1 MFHPELS
8 VNYQIAAPGFQR
20 FFLKFA
26 CSKFSM
32 AKLKPFKAI
41 RPTRD
46 MAHLVATRPVSTYK
60 NSVLKAKLETNP
72 YSFIHI
78 INPEFGEIVKTKP
91 NSRERFENIRKEFDQ
106 FCDQGILI
114 QDERESLYL
123 YQQTKD
129 GHSYT
134 GIIGGASVEEYR
146 NDLIKKHEATLTSRE
161 SMFTEYLDVVGFNA
175 EPVLLSYPH
184 SEELE
189 QIYSEIVL
197 ERPEFEF
204 STTDE
209 IKHELWILPPE
220 QTDAVLKAFE
230 SIPAS
235 YIADGHHRS
244 ASSARLA
251 EIIANRGAAPV
262 SGNHNYFLAFL
273 IDENRLKILE
283 FNRLVK
289 SLNGMQTADFLQSL
303 EKSFDIAQLD
313 HAQKPEAEHQI
324 TMNLRND
331 WYLLT
336 CKPEIIDDS
345 HPVSCLDPE
354 ILTQEILTPILGIT
368 DLKTDENIEFI
379 SGNLGL
385 NAISEPIASGKAE
398 LGFVLFPL
406 TMDQVKRV
414 ADHQMIMPPKSTW
427 VEPKMRSGL
436 TIYNIKE

>member
-1 MFHPELS
+1 MIYFSSLI
-8 VNYQIAAPGFQR
+8 V
-20 FFLKFA
+20 FFF
-26 CSKFSM
+26 M

-46 MAHLVATRPVSTYK
+46 KVHLVATRPVYTYK

-78 INPEFGEIVKTKP
+78 INPEFGEIVKTRP
-91 NSRERFENIRKEFDQ
+91 NSRERFLNVKKEFDN
-106 FCDQGILI
+106 FCELGILV
-114 QDERESLYL
+114 QDPTESLYL

-129 GHSYT
+129 NHAYL
-134 GIIGGASVEEYR
+134 GIIAGASVEEY
-146 NDLIKKHEATLTSRE
+146 NQDLIKKHEATLTSRE
-161 SMFTEYLDVVGFNA
+161 AMFTDYLDIVGFNA

-184 SEELE
+184 DENLE
-189 QIYSEIVL
+189 NLYAEISK

-204 STTDE
+204 STTDM
-209 IKHELWILPPE
+209 IKHELWMLSSS

-230 SIPAS
+230 DIPSS

-251 EIIANRGAAPV
+251 EIIEKRGETNK
-262 SGNHNYFLAFL
+262 GENHHFFLAFL
-273 IDENRLKILE
+273 IDENRLNILE

-289 SLNGMQTADFLQSL
+289 TLNGLTENEFL
-303 EKSFDIAQLD
+303 AQL
-313 HAQKPEAEHQI
+313 ANSFEIEKLVGASKPAHEHQI
-324 TMNLRND
+324 TMNLKNV
-331 WYLLT
+331 WYSLT
-336 CKPEIIDDS
+336 CKSSIVHDE

-354 ILTQEILTPILGIT
+354 ILTQQILTPILGIQ
-368 DLKTDENIEFI
+368 DLKTDQNIEFI

-385 NAISEPIASGKAE
+385 EAISKPIQAGKAE
-398 LGFVLFPL
+398 VGFVLFPL
-406 TMDQVKRV
+406 NMTQVKRV

>member
-1 MFHPELS
+1 MPPDREAENPCNS
-8 VNYQIAAPGFQR
+8 SCI
-20 FFLKFA
+20 FLKFA
-26 CSKFSM
+26 CSKSNM
-32 AKLKPFKAI
+32 AKLKPFRAI

-46 MAHLVATRPVSTYK
+46 KAHLVATRPVYTYK
-60 NSVLKAKLETNP
+60 SSVLQAKLETNP

-78 INPEFGEIVKTKP
+78 INPEFGEIVKTRP
-91 NSRERFENIRKEFDQ
+91 NSRERFENVKKEFDE
-106 FCDQGILI
+106 FCKDGILV
-114 QDERESLYL
+114 QDEKEHLYL

-129 GHSYT
+129 GHAYL
-134 GIIGGASVEEYR
+134 GIIGGASVEEY
-146 NDLIKKHEATLTSRE
+146 NQDLIKKHEATLTSRE

-184 SEELE
+184 NAKLDSLYAS
-189 QIYSEIVL
+189 IMKT
-197 ERPEFEF
+197 RPEFEF

-209 IKHELWILPPE
+209 IKHELWILDE
-220 QTDAVLKAFE
+220 TQTQDVKDEFE
-230 SIPAS
+230 SISAS

-251 EIIANRGAAPV
+251 EIIENRGAQDFE
-262 SGNHNYFLAFL
+262 NHRYFLAFL
-273 IDENRLKILE
+273 IDEERLKILE

-289 SLNGMQTADFLQSL
+289 SLNGMQSSALLEKL
-303 EKSFDIAQLD
+303 EKSFKVGKLD
-313 HAQKPEAEHQI
+313 GASKPAAEHEI
-324 TMNLRND
+324 TMNLRGD
-331 WYLLT
+331 WYKLT
-336 CKPEIIDDS
+336 CKPGIIDDS

-385 NAISEPIASGKAE
+385 DAISNPIASGKAE

-406 TMDQVKRV
+406 TMEQVKRV

>member
-1 MFHPELS
+1 
-8 VNYQIAAPGFQR
+8 
-20 FFLKFA
+20 
-26 CSKFSM
+26 M
-32 AKLKPFKAI
+32 AKLKPFRAI

-46 MAHLVATRPVSTYK
+46 KAHLVATRPVYTYK
-60 NSVLKAKLETNP
+60 NSVLKAKLESNP

-91 NSRERFENIRKEFDQ
+91 NSRERFENVKKEFDT
-106 FCDQGILI
+106 FCREGILI
-114 QDERESLYL
+114 QDEQEHLYL

-129 GHSYT
+129 GHAYL
-134 GIIGGASVEEYR
+134 GIIGGASVEEYKQ
-146 NDLIKKHEATLTSRE
+146 DLIKKHEATLTSRE
-161 SMFTEYLDVVGFNA
+161 AMFTEYLDVVGFNA

-184 SEELE
+184 NEALE
-189 QIYSEIVL
+189 AIYAKIIQA
-197 ERPEFEF
+197 RPEFEF

-209 IKHELWILPPE
+209 IKHELWILDAA
-220 QTDAVLKAFE
+220 QTEAVLNAFE
-230 SIPAS
+230 AISAS

-251 EIIANRGAAPV
+251 EIIEKRGDGDQAA
-262 SGNHNYFLAFL
+262 NHNYFLAFL

-289 SLNGMQTADFLQSL
+289 SLNGMDSDELL
-303 EKSFDIAQLD
+303 EKLAKSFAIRQLD
-313 HAQKPEAEHQI
+313 QAEKPSREHEI
-324 TMNLRND
+324 TMNLRNQ

-336 CKPEIIDDS
+336 CNPEIIDDS
-345 HPVSCLDPE
+345 HPVACLDPE

-385 NAISEPIASGKAE
+385 DAISEPIASGKAE

-406 TMDQVKRV
+406 TMGQVKRV

>member
-1 MFHPELS
+1 
-8 VNYQIAAPGFQR
+8 
-20 FFLKFA
+20 
-26 CSKFSM
+26 M
-32 AKLKPFKAI
+32 AKLKPFRAI

-46 MAHLVATRPVSTYK
+46 KAHLVATRPVYTYK

-78 INPEFGEIVKTKP
+78 INPEFGEIVKTRP
-91 NSRERFENIRKEFDQ
+91 NSRERFENVKKEFDE
-106 FCDQGILI
+106 FCRQGVLI
-114 QDERESLYL
+114 QDEQEHLYL

-129 GHSYT
+129 GHSYL
-134 GIIGGASVEEYR
+134 GIIGGASVEEY
-146 NDLIKKHEATLTSRE
+146 NQDLIKKHEATLTSRE

-175 EPVLLSYPH
+175 EPVLLSYVH
-184 SEELE
+184 NEKLE
-189 QIYSEIVL
+189 KIYAEVMKA
-197 ERPEFEF
+197 RPEFEF

-209 IKHELWILPPE
+209 IKHELWILSLE
-220 QTDAVLKAFE
+220 QTADVLDAFE
-230 SIPAS
+230 SVPAS

-251 EIIANRGAAPV
+251 EILEKRGGDPG
-262 SGNHNYFLAFL
+262 SENHNYFLAFL
-273 IDENRLKILE
+273 IDETRLKILE

-289 SLNGMQTADFLQSL
+289 SLNGMDSGDLLEKL
-303 EKSFDIAQLD
+303 EKSFSIAKLD
-313 HAQKPEAEHQI
+313 QAQKPQHEHEI

-331 WYLLT
+331 WYSLV

-385 NAISEPIASGKAE
+385 DAISDPIKSGKAE